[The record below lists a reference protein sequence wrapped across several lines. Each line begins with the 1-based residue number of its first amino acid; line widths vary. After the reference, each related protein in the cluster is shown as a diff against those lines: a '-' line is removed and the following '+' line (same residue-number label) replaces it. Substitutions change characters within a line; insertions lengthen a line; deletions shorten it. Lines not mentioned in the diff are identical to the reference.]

1 MGNLTRLINA
11 ELNDAVAQCTA
22 FPCPPRLGEAIRYA
36 VFPGGGRLRPQ
47 FCLAVAG
54 ATGDTCAELSRA
66 AAAAVELFHC
76 ASLAQDDLPCF
87 DGATTRRGRAALH
100 HVFGES
106 YAVLVGDALI
116 IAATSLVADADAAP
130 ADRRAAILRRLL
142 RAVGPRH
149 GLVAGQAWESE
160 PEVDWRRY
168 HTCKTVSL
176 FEAAAACGA
185 LASGEDERPWSEIGR
200 RFGAAYQIADDI
212 ADWRGDSVLMER
224 ALAEDRARWRPNIA
238 LDVGP
243 EEAAVEVRRLLGE
256 AMRLIP
262 ECVGRDRFR
271 EWLVA
276 TNARLLRATAGAAFD
291 AFRSPAL
298 VAQRGQGGRDA

>member
-1 MGNLTRLINA
+1 MGSLTRLIDA

-36 VFPGGGRLRPQ
+36 VFPGGGRIRPQ

-54 ATGDTCAELSRA
+54 ATGDTCPELSRA
-66 AAAAVELFHC
+66 AAAAIELFHC

-87 DGATTRRGRAALH
+87 DGAATRRGRAALH

-116 IAATSLVADADAAP
+116 IAATSLVAGAETAQT
-130 ADRRAAILRRLL
+130 DRRTAILRRLL
-142 RAVGPRH
+142 RAAGPQH

-160 PEVDWRRY
+160 PDVDWRRY
-168 HTCKTVSL
+168 HACKTVSL
-176 FEAAAACGA
+176 FETAAACGA
-185 LASGEDERPWSEIGR
+185 LASGSDERPWSEVGR

-212 ADWRGDSVLMER
+212 ADTGDDSVLIGKPV
-224 ALAEDRARWRPNIA
+224 AQDRARWRPNIA

-243 EEAAVEVRRLLGE
+243 EQAAEEVRRLLGE
-256 AMRLIP
+256 AVRLIP
-262 ECVGRDRFR
+262 DCPGRNRFR
-271 EWLVA
+271 EWLVG

-291 AFRSPAL
+291 SFRSPAL
-298 VAQRGQGGRDA
+298 VAQRGQARR